1 MPITVNSLSP
11 RSRNTAA
18 GSQGRRATGSLVLF
32 ASVVD
37 ALRCAVEIQRGMA
50 TRNARVPPEKRL
62 EFRMGINVGDIIEAP
77 SIHGDGVNVAAR
89 LEALA
94 EVGGICVS
102 DRVQEDM
109 HGSLD
114 RLGIAFED
122 AGQHQ
127 LKNIARPVRVYRVR
141 LQSGRRRHSRR
152 RLHTP

>member
-1 MPITVNSLSP
+1 M
-11 RSRNTAA
+11 
-18 GSQGRRATGSLVLF
+18 
-32 ASVVD
+32 
-37 ALRCAVEIQRGMA
+37 
-50 TRNARVPPEKRL
+50 
-62 EFRMGINVGDIIEAP
+62 
-77 SIHGDGVNVAAR
+77 NVAAR

-102 DRVQEDM
+102 DRVQEDV

-141 LQSGRRRHSRR
+141 LNGRRKRRRHLRQRIIAEPS
-152 RLHTP
+152 TAGDKTGAG